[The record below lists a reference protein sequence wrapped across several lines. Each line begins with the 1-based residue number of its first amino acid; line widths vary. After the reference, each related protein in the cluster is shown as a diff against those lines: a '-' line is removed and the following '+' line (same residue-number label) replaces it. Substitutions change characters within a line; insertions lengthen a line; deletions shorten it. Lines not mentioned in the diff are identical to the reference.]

1 MAAAMR
7 RPHGAQDR
15 QPGQRIINCELSRIG
30 RGVVTPHINISVAPH
45 WPQNPKTAATSQ
57 LAAASY
63 KKKRTPKDKAFSQ
76 CVGPSFTSVLLTVV
90 FAVESVHSRNEQ
102 RLRLPDFWD
111 ILIGGDRL
119 QSLVP
124 DPCEDAEFSPS
135 TDKVRTPE
143 RRAESRF
150 VRTTCCRSTSD
161 EQSSTK
167 APERHLCFTAEQ
179 QTLRAVTIPPSPLRA
194 PTAVLD
200 CPVCDKPA
208 LVRLDKHLQD
218 AHYINAEEREPVLK
232 DAKRRAII
240 KELAALRLTC
250 PTIRMV
256 S

>member
-1 MAAAMR
+1 MAAAMG

-15 QPGQRIINCELSRIG
+15 LPGQRIINCELSRIG

-63 KKKRTPKDKAFSQ
+63 KKKRTTKDNAFSQ

-119 QSLVP
+119 QSLAP

-135 TDKVRTPE
+135 TDKVRTPG

-150 VRTTCCRSTSD
+150 RTTCCRSTSD

-179 QTLRAVTIPPSPLRA
+179 QTISVIDRA
-194 PTAVLD
+194 
-200 CPVCDKPA
+200 
-208 LVRLDKHLQD
+208 
-218 AHYINAEEREPVLK
+218 
-232 DAKRRAII
+232 
-240 KELAALRLTC
+240 
-250 PTIRMV
+250 
-256 S
+256 